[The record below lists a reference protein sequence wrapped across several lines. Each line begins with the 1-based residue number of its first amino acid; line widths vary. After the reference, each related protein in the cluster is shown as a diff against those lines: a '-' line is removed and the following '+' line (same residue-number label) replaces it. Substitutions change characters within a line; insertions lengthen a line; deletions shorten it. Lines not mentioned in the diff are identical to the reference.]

1 MSMLPRRA
9 LPGLAAALLP
19 AAARA
24 QGMAQGGAP
33 PWPDRSVRLIVPT
46 APAGP
51 TDVMARLIAPG
62 LGSAL
67 GQSMVVENRGGAG
80 GNIGVAVAARAAAD
94 GYAVLITS
102 TGFVVNVSLF
112 RNAGYTVDE
121 FMPVTELGAAPNVF
135 LARADSGITSIA
147 DLVARARATPGG
159 LNFTNPGSGSTPHL
173 AAELL
178 RLRTGVE
185 LVQVAHNS
193 AGLAVQ
199 ALLAGTTLVGATS
212 LPPALAQVKGGSLR
226 ALAVTA
232 SERFPDLP
240 EVPTMQELGF
250 PDFVSETFIS
260 MFLPLGTPP
269 AILARL
275 ADATLKVVHDPATKA
290 RLLAAGFNVSGARG
304 PEALAGRV
312 AREVPMWRDLIR
324 RAGIAQE

>member
-1 MSMLPRRA
+1 MVKLTRRL

-19 AAARA
+19 GVGRT
-24 QGMAQGGAP
+24 QG
-33 PWPDRSVRLIVPT
+33 WPDHAVRLIVPT
-46 APAGP
+46 APGGP
-51 TDVMARLIAPG
+51 TDVMARVIAPG
-62 LGSAL
+62 LGAGL

-80 GNIGVAVAARAAAD
+80 GNIGVAVAARAAPD
-94 GYAVLITS
+94 GYAVLVTS

-112 RNAGYTVDE
+112 RNPGYSVDE

-135 LARADSGITSIA
+135 LARADSGITSMA
-147 DLVARARATPGG
+147 ELVAKARATPGG

-178 RLRTGVE
+178 RLRTGIE

-199 ALLAGTTLVGATS
+199 ALLAGTTQVGATS
-212 LPPALAQVKGGSLR
+212 LPPALAQVKGGTLR

-240 EVPTMQELGF
+240 DVPTMQELGY

-260 MFLPLGTPP
+260 MFLPLGTPA
-269 AILARL
+269 AIVGKL
-275 ADATLKVVHDPATKA
+275 ADATLKVVHEPATKA
-290 RLLAAGFNVSGARG
+290 KLLAAGFNVSGARG
-304 PEALAGRV
+304 PEALANRV